1 MKVKQMNVCVSLVTS
16 EELYKQHVNKR
27 GIWKG
32 RLFNRPNIAKTLFNT
47 HFSISY

>member
-1 MKVKQMNVCVSLVTS
+1 MKLTWPVKVKQTDVCVSLVTT

-32 RLFNRPNIAKTLFNT
+32 RVF
-47 HFSISY
+47 ISPFQQTQGR